1 MFVLK
6 RNRLG
11 GLHFEFTRL
20 MYYATITTGG
30 NKMKM
35 TIKQNQQ
42 DGFTLK
48 TKDPMS
54 LDESMEM
61 IMTAALAIM
70 NDFASKVPDNANNE
84 NTNDRQKVKEALY
97 DNFNEAASTVLSQ
110 FMPDKELRPDLTE
123 EAIKDMEDEIMRG
136 IIEKSE
142 ENKNK

>member
-1 MFVLK
+1 
-6 RNRLG
+6 
-11 GLHFEFTRL
+11 
-20 MYYATITTGG
+20 
-30 NKMKM
+30 MKM

-70 NDFASKVPDNANNE
+70 NDFASKVPDNE

-97 DNFNEAASTVLSQ
+97 DNFNEAASTVLTQ

-136 IIEKSE
+136 VIAKSKKKKEKK
-142 ENKNK
+142 ENKKK